1 MSDPD
6 PVFPIASSPSAV
18 VTPVRWDGAA
28 PVIIDQRAL
37 PARLV
42 EWRLASV
49 EAVVDAIASLAVR
62 GAPAIG
68 IAGAYGMVLGL
79 LNAAPGS
86 VAAAHET
93 LDELAG
99 RIGAARP
106 TAVNLTAAVERVRSA
121 GRAVDTAPP
130 DVISVALRTARAIH
144 EEDRAACA
152 RIGAAGAELLQGRRR
167 VLTHCHTGRLATG
180 GDGTALGVIYAL
192 HAAGRLDEV
201 LVSET
206 RPLLQGARLTAWEL
220 GAAGIPYRLIIDAAA
235 GPALAS
241 GLVDAVVVG
250 CDRVARN
257 GDTANKI
264 GTYALAIL
272 ARHHGIPFY
281 VAGPLTSFDSHTATG
296 DEIVIEERS
305 ADEMR
310 GFAGGQ
316 SAPADAPAWNPAFD
330 VTPAGLV
337 DGFITDVGVIYPPFS
352 EDVVRPGAPEAVRA

>member
-1 MSDPD
+1 MSDSD
-6 PVFPIASSPSAV
+6 LLSPGTPSPAAV

-37 PARLV
+37 PARRV
-42 EWRLASV
+42 EWRLDSV

-68 IAGAYGMVLGL
+68 IAGAYGVVLGL
-79 LNAAPGS
+79 QNATPDS
-86 VAAAHET
+86 VAAAHGT
-93 LDELAG
+93 LDELAA

-106 TAVNLTAAVERVRSA
+106 TAVNLSAAVERVRSA
-121 GRAVDTAPP
+121 ARAVHTTAA

-144 EEDRAACA
+144 AEDRAACA
-152 RIGAAGAELLQGRRR
+152 RISAAGAELLQGRRR

-220 GAAGIPYRLIIDAAA
+220 GAAGIPYRLIVDAAA

-264 GTYALAIL
+264 GTYAMAIL
-272 ARHHGIPFY
+272 ARYHGVPFY
-281 VAGPLTSFDSHTATG
+281 VAGPLTSFDPETATG
-296 DEIVIEERS
+296 DQIVIEERS
-305 ADEMR
+305 ADEVR
-310 GFAGGQ
+310 RFAGGQ
-316 SAPADAPAWNPAFD
+316 GAPADAPAWNPAFD
-330 VTPAGLV
+330 ITPADLI
-337 DGFITDVGVIYPPFS
+337 DGFITDAGVIHPPFT
-352 EDVVRPGAPEAVRA
+352 DGVVRPDAPEAVRT